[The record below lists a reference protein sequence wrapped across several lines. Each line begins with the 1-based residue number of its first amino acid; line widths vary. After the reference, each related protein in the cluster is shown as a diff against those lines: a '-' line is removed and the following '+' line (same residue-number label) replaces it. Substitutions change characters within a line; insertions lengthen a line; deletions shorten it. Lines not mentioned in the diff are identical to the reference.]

1 MRRSGVWKAV
11 PQEEP
16 APSVG
21 VIARSVGLPLIE
33 QPPLDVAEARI
44 AAAQEQLDALKAAG
58 APAADVESATF
69 LTKRANMTLTRV
81 REYGGRE
88 ESQVDVHV
96 LRIGP
101 VVLAGVEGEPFAEL
115 GLEIKAASPFPH
127 TWFGGYVGGWAG
139 YIPTPEAYPLQGYE
153 VETSPFAP
161 AAAGVLTGAV
171 AAMLTE
177 LAAEAPA
184 GEV

>member
-1 MRRSGVWKAV
+1 MRRSACGRRCRRRSRRRRS
-11 PQEEP
+11 EI
-16 APSVG
+16 
-21 VIARSVGLPLIE
+21 IARSVGLPLIE

-44 AAAQEQLDALKAAG
+44 AAAQEQLDALRAAA
-58 APAADVESATF
+58 APAADIESATF

-88 ESQVDVHV
+88 ESQVHVHV

-127 TWFGGYVGGWAG
+127 TWFGGYVGGWVG
-139 YIPTPEAYPLQGYE
+139 YIPTPDAYPLRGYE

-177 LAAEAPA
+177 LEAEAP
-184 GEV
+184 VTVT